1 MSSSVEVSRWLGSAR
16 SVSLI
21 GVWAHCGE
29 GARGGCGRQ
38 GRGVAVVL
46 DSRQRRDDVC
56 VAAVGVELGWRG
68 AWCRPLCGAASR
80 GAARRA

>member
-1 MSSSVEVSRWLGSAR
+1 MTSVVALEAPASVQVSRWLGRAS
-16 SVSLI
+16 SLSL
-21 GVWAHCGE
+21 GVRAHCGE

-56 VAAVGVELGWRG
+56 AAAVGVGRCAAAVGVELGVGR
-68 AWCRPLCGAASR
+68 
-80 GAARRA
+80 